1 VPINTASVVS
11 HKNSSACKCPGSS
24 RPCMSRCAVTA
35 DERQA
40 QWRFLHAQAIR
51 NIAHTLV
58 PGSGKV
64 FFRDYAEN
72 DLAAA
77 RLHKVPGA
85 SCKYLHAPRRN

>member
-1 VPINTASVVS
+1 MNTASVVS
-11 HKNSSACKCPGSS
+11 HKNSSACKCLCSS
-24 RPCMSRCAVTA
+24 KPCMSRCAVTA
-35 DERQA
+35 HERQA
-40 QWRFLHAQAIR
+40 QWRFLHAQVIR

-85 SCKYLHAPRRN
+85 SCKLFHALCRN